1 MENRLTE
8 LQRQLHNFRRRLML
22 RTLGYAAL
30 CGLVVAL
37 LLVVGAPWLRGYW
50 GEYAFWITL
59 ALPVALPG
67 AWVLLAWF
75 SRPDRRTTVLA
86 ADQWC
91 RAGGSVVAA
100 WELEQANPDSA
111 FAGAVAARGIK
122 ALQSRHMPE
131 PRLLRRLLVL
141 MLVLVALV
149 PLSRIVHAELQE
161 DKAEELERE
170 RAAKTDVK
178 PESAAEVAEDAGRA
192 AEQAK
197 EIGAR
202 QQERLADDIE
212 QLARNTQAGPV
223 DKERALREANS
234 LADRAKNQQEAQDGR
249 ANAREALGEN
259 PFTREL
265 AEALENA
272 DSQATREALD
282 KVAKQ
287 LKDESGKIDAA
298 AADELRKAVEQA
310 AARAPLDP
318 ALRRAAEKLSGMLD
332 KQALEER
339 ARKEAQAKRSM
350 TEQGMDPAAIEKALE
365 AIRGMDEAALRKAME
380 EFAQAASPLR
390 DIDPRAAEDLLKQL
404 DMGKLS
410 PEDAQKLAQAAR
422 ELSERLQVDAETL
435 REMLRKGRE
444 FEGLEGAAREAM
456 KRAQAEGNQPG
467 EGSVPDWARREATDE
482 MKKAWR
488 ESQGEGGQPSSGGSG
503 QGKGEGSSTTKGNPT
518 RELEGGV
525 EAGVE
530 TTDTG
535 RGKRDPDAEENEL
548 DPTKAGD
555 ETANRN
561 ETGREGASKGV
572 NTRDDQSHLPRR
584 FREAARKYFER

>member
-1 MENRLTE
+1 
-8 LQRQLHNFRRRLML
+8 
-22 RTLGYAAL
+22 
-30 CGLVVAL
+30 
-37 LLVVGAPWLRGYW
+37 
-50 GEYAFWITL
+50 
-59 ALPVALPG
+59 
-67 AWVLLAWF
+67 
-75 SRPDRRTTVLA
+75 
-86 ADQWC
+86 
-91 RAGGSVVAA
+91 
-100 WELEQANPDSA
+100 
-111 FAGAVAARGIK
+111 
-122 ALQSRHMPE
+122 
-131 PRLLRRLLVL
+131 
-141 MLVLVALV
+141 
-149 PLSRIVHAELQE
+149 
-161 DKAEELERE
+161 
-170 RAAKTDVK
+170 
-178 PESAAEVAEDAGRA
+178 
-192 AEQAK
+192 
-197 EIGAR
+197 
-202 QQERLADDIE
+202 
-212 QLARNTQAGPV
+212 
-223 DKERALREANS
+223 
-234 LADRAKNQQEAQDGR
+234 
-249 ANAREALGEN
+249 
-259 PFTREL
+259 
-265 AEALENA
+265 
-272 DSQATREALD
+272 
-282 KVAKQ
+282 
-287 LKDESGKIDAA
+287 
-298 AADELRKAVEQA
+298 
-310 AARAPLDP
+310 
-318 ALRRAAEKLSGMLD
+318 
-332 KQALEER
+332 
-339 ARKEAQAKRSM
+339 
-350 TEQGMDPAAIEKALE
+350 
-365 AIRGMDEAALRKAME
+365 ME